1 MSNEW
6 YDIDSWQ
13 WVDSEDAQWA
23 FTLFSGY
30 KGLYQIWT
38 DNKYVYAATTSGLD
52 IIEIETELRCSFVS
66 NSSGYSSV
74 WSDNNEIF
82 VGSMTNGITYFN
94 QYSIGPLDMVSFLV
108 PYAKTPFITS
118 NEIKYIHGNLSK
130 LICCT
135 SKGVDIIRRDSNYI
149 THTTISGATKCFVTT
164 NYNYYYYTISGS
176 EYWSLNRLNGNTGDW
191 LVPDII
197 YTTGSGFLQSSNS
210 INDFYVTEHT
220 SLNGMNNTLFIATDL
235 GAYVYD
241 EGTTDYEFFTI
252 SL

>member
-13 WVDSEDAQWA
+13 WVDSEDDQWS
-23 FTLFSGY
+23 FTLLPDY
-30 KGLYQIWT
+30 RGLYQIWT
-38 DNKYVYAATTSGLD
+38 GNKYVYAATTSGLD
-52 IIEIETELRCSFVS
+52 IIEIETELRCSFAS

-82 VGSMTNGITYFN
+82 VGSMDNGIKYFN
-94 QYSIGPLDMVSFLV
+94 QSSIGPVEMISFLLT
-108 PYAKTPFITS
+108 YAIEPFITS
-118 NEIKYIHGNLSK
+118 NKIRYIHGNLNK

-149 THTTISGATKCFVTT
+149 THTTISGANKCFVTPD
-164 NYNYYYYTISGS
+164 YNYYYYTISGVS
-176 EYWSLNRLNGNTGDW
+176 EWNLCRLNINTSDW
-191 LVPDII
+191 VTPDIT
-197 YTTGSGFLQSSNS
+197 YTTGSGFLQIASR

-220 SLNGMNNTLFIATDL
+220 SLNGENNTLFIATDI

-241 EGTTDYEFFTI
+241 EGSTDYSLFTTI
-252 SL
+252 L